1 MIILSGGTGTPKLL
15 NGLKRIIQEDA
26 ITVIVNTAEDLWL
39 SGNFV
44 CPDIDTVLYTF
55 ADLIDKSKW
64 WGIKND
70 TFKTY
75 EFLKNLSYT
84 EKLQIGD
91 LDRAIHILRSELI
104 RNGFTLTQTT
114 SEIAK
119 KFKIKAK
126 ILPMSNNEIS
136 TIIKTLNREMHF
148 QDFWI
153 AHKGEPEVIGVE
165 FKGIMEPSPEVISA
179 LESEKDVIIGP
190 SNPITSIGPI
200 IALNGIKKLL
210 KQKNVIA
217 ISPIIGHQPVSG
229 PAGKLMH
236 ACGYEVSSRGVI
248 ECYKEFL
255 DTFIIDVRDDLLL
268 GPIYE
273 KNINILSADTMM
285 TSVEKSISL
294 AKLVVDT
301 LSR

>member
-26 ITVIVNTAEDLWL
+26 ITVIVNTAEDFWL

-75 EFLKNLSYT
+75 EFLKNLGYT

-104 RNGFTLTQTT
+104 RNGFTLTQAT

-165 FKGIMEPSPEVISA
+165 FKGIMEPSSEVISA

-236 ACGYEVSSRGVI
+236 ACGYEVSSSGVI

-273 KNINILSADTMM
+273 KNINILSADTRM